1 MSFIVHQILSKT
13 LINFLKNNSK
23 TTVIQIITVVFFI
36 GINSIIFSQNQTDSL
51 LIDTSKNVIHILG
64 ADAIVPM
71 EGDINVAKIYGNAR
85 FMQDSVFMRCDIGYL
100 DSKLQF
106 LKAVGNVIINQGD
119 SLFLYGDSLDYDG
132 TTKIAIVRG
141 NVRLVEN
148 ELTLTAPSMKY
159 DLNTN
164 IAYYTNG
171 GTVVSKKNSNTLTS
185 KRGYYYSDFKTLS
198 FKDSVKLTN
207 PEYVMTSDTLD
218 YNETS
223 EIAYFSG
230 NTIIE
235 GEGNLIFCK
244 NGYYDTRN
252 DISEFNQDAYLISD
266 GHTIK
271 GDKLYYDRNSGIG
284 KAVGNIELTDT
295 VNKIIVTGDY
305 GTRNEKSN
313 VSFVT
318 GNTLV
323 NKWFEEGDTMFLTA
337 DTIRVVK
344 NEETNKNNLYCFH
357 TVKIYKND
365 LQGICDSMVYLQSD
379 SMIQLFNNPYIW
391 SENSQMNGDTIF
403 IQLSNNK
410 IKELNLR
417 KNSFIID
424 AVTLIDT
431 LLNDTLPTGYYNQ
444 IKGKN
449 IKGIFSKDT
458 LRKVRVNGN
467 GQSIYFTG
475 DEGKP
480 SQGLNRI
487 DCSDIEIRFDKS
499 KIKEIAFLNQPDGTL
514 FPIQDVSKSDEKLK
528 GFNWK
533 IDLRPASKASLKP
546 KLLNEE
552 QITPNIKQ

>member
-1 MSFIVHQILSKT
+1 M
-13 LINFLKNNSK
+13 INFLKNNSK
-23 TTVIQIITVVFFI
+23 TTVIHIITVVFFI
-36 GINSIIFSQNQTDSL
+36 GINSNSSAQIVKDSL
-51 LIDTSKNVIHILG
+51 FLSDTNNKLINLHG
-64 ADAIVPM
+64 ADYLSDK
-71 EGDINVAKIYGNAR
+71 EGDVTIMKLVGNVR
-85 FMQDSVFMRCDIGYL
+85 FSQDSVFMRSDLGYIQK
-100 DSKLQF
+100 DFSF
-106 LKAVGNVIINQGD
+106 IKAVGNVIINQGD

-164 IAYYTNG
+164 IAYYTQG

-295 VNKIIVTGDY
+295 VNKIVVTGDY

-357 TVKIYKND
+357 KVKIYKND

-424 AVTLIDT
+424 PVTLIDT
-431 LLNDTLPTGYYNQ
+431 SLNDTIPTGYYNQ

-449 IKGIFSKDT
+449 IKGMFSKDT

-546 KLLNEE
+546 KLFNEE
-552 QITPNIKQ
+552 QFTPNLK